1 MSNNN
6 SVMKI
11 KNGIALAI
19 PNPCDFFTHNFI
31 GGNMKFLE
39 IGQEIETSIVAIT
52 DDCIFLDLNAKS
64 EGILDKTELTD
75 ENGIVKQNGKEL
87 SVGDK
92 IKVYYLGNI
101 KGEMRF
107 TTKIAGEKADKSML
121 ENAFKNQIPVE
132 GKVEKEIKGGFEI
145 KIGNSRAFCPYSQM
159 GFKEKEEPSFYVG
172 KVLTFKIQEYK
183 EDGKNILVS
192 NKAVAQEIFNGK
204 MKTLQDSLKEGMSVQ
219 VKVVSLQKYGA
230 FVNFLGDESGF
241 KALLPISEI
250 SRGRVD
256 DVASVLSV
264 GQELTVS
271 VLKTDWKNDK
281 VSVSLKS
288 LLENPWDN
296 VSKKYPIDSK
306 HDGKISRIADFG
318 LFIELEEGIDGLVH
332 ISDLDTDRNTN
343 LRKVYK
349 IGDKMSVVINSVD
362 ADNERISLRPA
373 SSIEQDKTTAKYLD
387 NQNDSDGE
395 TYNPFAALLKK

>member
-1 MSNNN
+1 
-6 SVMKI
+6 
-11 KNGIALAI
+11 
-19 PNPCDFFTHNFI
+19 
-31 GGNMKFLE
+31 MKFFE

-64 EGILDKTELTD
+64 EGILDKAELTD
-75 ENGIVKQNGKEL
+75 ENGIAKQNSKEL
-87 SVGDK
+87 SIGDK

-121 ENAFKNQIPVE
+121 ENAWKNEIPVE

-145 KIGNSRAFCPYSQM
+145 KLGSSRAFCPYSQM
-159 GFKEKEEPSFYVG
+159 GFKEKEEPSFYIG

-192 NKAVAQEIFNGK
+192 NRVVAQEVFNSK

-256 DVASVLSV
+256 DISTVLSV

-271 VLKTDWKNDK
+271 ILKTDWKNDK
-281 VSVSLKS
+281 VSVSLKA
-288 LLENPWDN
+288 LLDNPWDD
-296 VSKKYPIDSK
+296 VAKKYPLDSK
-306 HDGKISRIADFG
+306 HDGVISRVADFG
-318 LFIELEEGIDGLVH
+318 VFVQLEEGIDGLVH

-349 IGDKMSVVINSVD
+349 AGDKMSVVINSVD
-362 ADNERISLRPA
+362 VDNERISLRPA

-387 NQNDSDGE
+387 NQDDSDGE
-395 TYNPFAALLKK
+395 TYNPFATLLKK

>member
-1 MSNNN
+1 
-6 SVMKI
+6 VI
-11 KNGIALAI
+11 
-19 PNPCDFFTHNFI
+19 FFTHNFI

-172 KVLTFKIQEYK
+172 KNLTFKIQEYK

-192 NKAVAQEIFNGK
+192 NKAVAQEVFQGK
-204 MKTLQDSLKEGMSVQ
+204 MKTLQDSIKVGMTVK

-288 LLENPWDN
+288 LLKNPWDN

>member
-1 MSNNN
+1 
-6 SVMKI
+6 
-11 KNGIALAI
+11 
-19 PNPCDFFTHNFI
+19 
-31 GGNMKFLE
+31 MKFLE
-39 IGQEIETSIVAIT
+39 MGQEIETSIVAIT

-121 ENAFKNQIPVE
+121 ENTFKNQIPVE

>member
-1 MSNNN
+1 
-6 SVMKI
+6 
-11 KNGIALAI
+11 
-19 PNPCDFFTHNFI
+19 
-31 GGNMKFLE
+31 MKFFE

-64 EGILDKTELTD
+64 EGILEKSELTD

-87 SVGDK
+87 FVGDK
-92 IKVYYLGNI
+92 IKVFYLGNI

-121 ENAFKNQIPVE
+121 ENAWKNEIPVE

-159 GFKEKEEPSFYVG
+159 GFKEKEEASFYIG
-172 KVLTFKIQEYK
+172 KVLTFKIQEFK

-192 NKAVAQEIFNGK
+192 NKLVAQEVFQGK
-204 MKTLQDSLKEGMSVQ
+204 IKSLQESIKEGLS
-219 VKVVSLQKYGA
+219 VKVKVISLQKFGA
-230 FVNFLGDESGF
+230 FVNFVGDESGF

-250 SRGRVD
+250 SRSRVD
-256 DVASVLSV
+256 DIETVLSV

-271 VLKTDWKNDK
+271 VLKADWKNEK

-296 VSKKYPIDSK
+296 VAKKYPVDSK

-318 LFIELEEGIDGLVH
+318 VFVQLEEGVDGLVH
-332 ISDLDTDRNTN
+332 ITDLDTDRNTN

-349 IGDKMSVVINSVD
+349 VGDKMSVVINSVD

-387 NQNDSDGE
+387 NQDDSAGE

>member
-1 MSNNN
+1 
-6 SVMKI
+6 
-11 KNGIALAI
+11 
-19 PNPCDFFTHNFI
+19 
-31 GGNMKFLE
+31 MKFFE
-39 IGQEIETSIVAIT
+39 IGQQIETSIVAIT
-52 DDCIFLDLNAKS
+52 DVCIFLDLNAKS
-64 EGILDKTELTD
+64 EGILEKSELTD

-92 IKVYYLGNI
+92 IKVFYLGNI

-121 ENAFKNQIPVE
+121 ENAWKNEIPVE

-159 GFKEKEEPSFYVG
+159 GFKEKEEASFYVG
-172 KVLTFKIQEYK
+172 KVLTFKIQEFK

-192 NKAVAQEIFNGK
+192 NKLVAQEVFQGK
-204 MKTLQDSLKEGMSVQ
+204 IKSLQESIKEGIS
-219 VKVVSLQKYGA
+219 VKVKVISLQKFGA
-230 FVNFLGDESGF
+230 FVNFVGDESGF

-250 SRGRVD
+250 SRSRVD
-256 DVASVLSV
+256 DIETVLSV

-271 VLKTDWKNDK
+271 VLKADWKNEK

-296 VSKKYPIDSK
+296 VEKKYLVDSK

-318 LFIELEEGIDGLVH
+318 VFVQLEEGIDGLVH

-349 IGDKMSVVINSVD
+349 VGDKMSVVINSVE

-387 NQNDSDGE
+387 NQDDSAGE
-395 TYNPFAALLKK
+395 TYNPFAALLKKQFYLIKIVRVLEATG

>member
-1 MSNNN
+1 
-6 SVMKI
+6 
-11 KNGIALAI
+11 
-19 PNPCDFFTHNFI
+19 
-31 GGNMKFLE
+31 MKFLE
-39 IGQEIETSIVAIT
+39 IGQEIETKIVAIT
-52 DDCIFLDLNAKS
+52 DDCIFLDLNTKS
-64 EGILDKTELTD
+64 EGILEKSELTD
-75 ENGIVKQNGKEL
+75 DDGIAKLNGKEL
-87 SVGDK
+87 KEGDS
-92 IKVYYLGNI
+92 IKVFFLGNL

-121 ENAFKNQIPVE
+121 ENAWKNQIPVE

-172 KVLTFKIQEYK
+172 KNLTFKIQEYK

-192 NKAVAQEIFNGK
+192 NRAVAQEVFQGK
-204 MKTLQDSLKEGMSVQ
+204 MKTLQDSIKVGMT
-219 VKVVSLQKYGA
+219 VKVKIISLQKFGA
-230 FVNFLGDESGF
+230 FVNFIGDESGF

-250 SRGRVD
+250 SRTRVD
-256 DVASVLSV
+256 NIEQVLSV

-271 VLKTDWKNDK
+271 VLNADWKNEK

-296 VSKKYPIDSK
+296 VSKNYPVDSK
-306 HDGKISRIADFG
+306 YDGKISRIADFG
-318 LFIELEEGIDGLVH
+318 LFIELEEGIDGLIH
-332 ISDLDTDRNTN
+332 ISDLDIDRNTN

-349 IGDKMSVVINSVD
+349 VGDKMSVVINSVD